1 MKFLRYF
8 LLFTFILHFSFLYC
22 SEPSEEKVK
31 ELGDYVSDDNTILRE
46 YFKNEKFDEMAI
58 LLGKRG
64 AVLIKPNYH
73 RICGKDSA
81 GFWEEVWNENA
92 DLEFSTLNVYE
103 SDALGTVETTIDR
116 KPATVNKVAIV
127 VQQIRII
134 TREEGSILKNKKVNS
149 ISFYRHR
156 VECPWL

>member
-22 SEPSEEKVK
+22 SGQSEEKVK
-31 ELGDYVSDDNTILRE
+31 ELGDYVTDDNTTLRE
-46 YFKNEKFDEMAI
+46 YFKNEKFDEMAR

-64 AVLIKPNYH
+64 AVLIKPNYQG
-73 RICGKDSA
+73 ISGKDSA
-81 GFWEEVWNENA
+81 GFWGKVWNENA

-103 SDALGTVETTIDR
+103 SDALGTVETTINGERAKVD
-116 KPATVNKVAIV
+116 KVAIV

-149 ISFYRHR
+149 ISSYRHR